1 MTNIKVTKREY
12 YDIEGSDFDAV
23 LSEDLYKHDPKK
35 PFVMTIKHSETQET
49 ISSEWFQSK
58 DDALDYFSE
67 YFSSSSNRTSH

>member
-49 ISSEWFQSK
+49 ISSEWF
-58 DDALDYFSE
+58 
-67 YFSSSSNRTSH
+67 